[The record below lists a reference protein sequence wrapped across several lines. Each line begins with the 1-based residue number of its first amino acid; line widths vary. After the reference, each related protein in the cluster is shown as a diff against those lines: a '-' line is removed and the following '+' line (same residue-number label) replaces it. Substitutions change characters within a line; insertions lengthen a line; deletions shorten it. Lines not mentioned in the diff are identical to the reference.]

1 MVIGYKNQ
9 AKKAEPICFNQCYKI
24 ENKSK
29 NNIIMKTNFR
39 FGEVLKFNEVVE
51 YNSERVEFRPVFETT
66 KGGVSLIA
74 MKAGQKL
81 DTHTAPF
88 EVMVTVCEGEIEFT
102 MLDQSRILRAGE
114 FLLKGANVPHSVVAN
129 IDSKLMLVK
138 IKDDPHNTD
147 I

>member
-1 MVIGYKNQ
+1 
-9 AKKAEPICFNQCYKI
+9 
-24 ENKSK
+24 
-29 NNIIMKTNFR
+29 MKTNFK
-39 FGEVLKFNEVVE
+39 FGEVLKLKDVVE
-51 YNSERVEFRPVFETT
+51 YNSAKVEFKQVFETEN
-66 KGGVSLIA
+66 GGVSLLA

-102 MLDQSRILRAGE
+102 MLDQSKRIKAGE
-114 FLLKGANVPHSVVAN
+114 FLLMGANVAHSVVAN

-138 IKDDPHNTD
+138 VKDLPHNTN